1 MPVYVFRAGRPRGS
15 SLPVSWDIRPH
26 QWRVIQRAS
35 DRRAKLVEPAPLDAL
50 KRNTRLMIGG
60 RLMKDRARL
69 ACRSYGPKRVPCVF
83 AAMFAAT
90 IMPYGFAS
98 AQPDSYGAINGR
110 VVPKSAAADLVS
122 QMGASKYRST
132 ILALDSSSSAPS
144 SRAACDMAMKHSCEE
159 LVQDNILW
167 KIDDPNDAASK
178 HWQQKNLDDL
188 CACTTDPYATVN
200 CFQIQVNNNRKT
212 WQEAIATC
220 RAKP

>member
-1 MPVYVFRAGRPRGS
+1 MT
-15 SLPVSWDIRPH
+15 D
-26 QWRVIQRAS
+26 
-35 DRRAKLVEPAPLDAL
+35 PA
-50 KRNTRLMIGG
+50 RYMFTFH
-60 RLMKDRARL
+60 
-69 ACRSYGPKRVPCVF
+69 GPKRVPFVF

-98 AQPDSYGAINGR
+98 AQPDPYGAIDGR
-110 VVPKSAAADLVS
+110 VVPKSEAAELVS
-122 QMGASKYRST
+122 QMGAKKFRST
-132 ILALDSSSSAPS
+132 ILALDSSPSAPS
-144 SRAACDMAMKHSCEE
+144 SQAACDLAMKHSCEA

-167 KIDDPNDAASK
+167 KIDKPNDSASK

-200 CFQIQVNNNRKT
+200 CFQMQVNNNGKS

>member
-1 MPVYVFRAGRPRGS
+1 MEGNWGTVASEPGAIRRMPVYVFRAGRPRGS
-15 SLPVSWDIRPH
+15 GLPVSWDIRPH

-110 VVPKSAAADLVS
+110 VVPKSAAADLEHYPIIVH
-122 QMGASKYRST
+122 RSRMRR
-132 ILALDSSSSAPS
+132 SSSCIRRARRFAAHRRPPPPAHRRCAPRCVAGS
-144 SRAACDMAMKHSCEE
+144 
-159 LVQDNILW
+159 
-167 KIDDPNDAASK
+167 
-178 HWQQKNLDDL
+178 
-188 CACTTDPYATVN
+188 T
-200 CFQIQVNNNRKT
+200 
-212 WQEAIATC
+212 
-220 RAKP
+220 

>member
-1 MPVYVFRAGRPRGS
+1 
-15 SLPVSWDIRPH
+15 
-26 QWRVIQRAS
+26 
-35 DRRAKLVEPAPLDAL
+35 
-50 KRNTRLMIGG
+50 
-60 RLMKDRARL
+60 
-69 ACRSYGPKRVPCVF
+69 
-83 AAMFAAT
+83 
-90 IMPYGFAS
+90 
-98 AQPDSYGAINGR
+98 
-110 VVPKSAAADLVS
+110 
-122 QMGASKYRST
+122 
-132 ILALDSSSSAPS
+132 
-144 SRAACDMAMKHSCEE
+144 MAMKHSCEE